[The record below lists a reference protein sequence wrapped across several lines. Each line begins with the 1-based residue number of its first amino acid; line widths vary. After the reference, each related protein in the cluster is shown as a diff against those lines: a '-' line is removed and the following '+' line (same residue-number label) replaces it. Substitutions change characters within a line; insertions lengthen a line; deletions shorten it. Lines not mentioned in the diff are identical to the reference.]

1 MVSSVIVSGVQALG
15 TNFTGS
21 GAMQDANRN
30 YMTYNKFGNSYMK
43 AAMVAS
49 GGISGGI
56 SSSIAGGKFMDGFR
70 QGVITAGLN
79 HVAHMTVEKWKTVKM
94 NIKYRNQRKS
104 SCVMTS
110 GIMAREALGFPMSED
125 QATYYE
131 KMAEKD
137 GGYWDIP
144 KNLKK
149 LGLDVS
155 SFDKS
160 TDENANWSF
169 PDGIP
174 EAQKAAAIKFIVESI
189 NQGHPV
195 ILSFKNSTTEGHA
208 AVVSSITY
216 KEDFSAIKSI
226 SLTDPSVKS
235 NTIYSFN
242 GNDMVTGIF
251 SVSMNVVTAA
261 FYFFKF

>member
-1 MVSSVIVSGVQALG
+1 MGCLRLEYLEFTCLRVEKNDIFARRKNEVGFIV
-15 TNFTGS
+15 
-21 GAMQDANRN
+21 
-30 YMTYNKFGNSYMK
+30 
-43 AAMVAS
+43 
-49 GGISGGI
+49 
-56 SSSIAGGKFMDGFR
+56 
-70 QGVITAGLN
+70 AGLN